1 MGLFN
6 YKSYVRAEMNELV
19 SSSYNLAVYSN
30 HGKVLGLGSFL
41 ASEIFAKHPDK
52 VDYSPSALNK
62 GWRDITVEELRLSE
76 DYVDS
81 RGFYRLPSPITGSPA
96 SGFGPQ
102 LKVVGL
108 FDEQQ
113 NLQKI
118 AISFCGTND
127 ICDIVDY
134 TQLNNGKVLSEA
146 ENLLKSIRDF
156 AVSNGLNGEDVIVTG
171 YSLGGGLTNIMARLS
186 ESLADGFYA
195 NSDYISW
202 ASPLI
207 FDCDERV
214 LNIGFEND
222 PVFRVLGDESG
233 FWDAIKAMGP
243 GLTTLD
249 REYDSSPDNIV
260 LYTDIYGSFFWNIIP
275 FSVLALPLG
284 SWSAHFAGSKTDAF
298 ERILGAQFYDYM
310 SPDSTVIVDEQSDW
324 TSWYSWVHDKG
335 DDSRERPVFI
345 IGNDGNNLLAGG
357 LGGDYIEGAGGDDKI
372 EPGEGANRI
381 DGGCGYDILLL
392 SDVMDDWNIYR
403 VSDGTLFFHSER
415 GAGLTEA
422 TGIEAL
428 SFLGDWR
435 SKLSPYQI
443 KEEQITDHRYL
454 LKWRNEDVDY
464 GIHTEGSIGDD
475 SLSGNIIFGLD
486 GNDILR
492 SAGGG
497 GSLLHGGRGNDYLH
511 GSSGNDEL
519 YGAEG
524 NDWLYGGGGNN
535 YLYGGTGHDVFIFDA
550 SCSGNTIIMDFNK
563 NKGDMD
569 KLFLSKEVFSSSD
582 DFISCLK
589 QVEKDV
595 NFDFGSINISL
606 INTSLDNIT
615 HSCVIVA

>member
-6 YKSYVRAEMNELV
+6 YKSYAPTQIRELV
-19 SSSYNLAVYSN
+19 SGTYNLAIYSN
-30 HGKVLGLGSFL
+30 TGKVLGLGDFL
-41 ASEIFAKHPDK
+41 ASRLFAKHPDRI
-52 VDYSPSALNK
+52 DYSPDFLNE
-62 GWRDITVEELRLSE
+62 GWRDITVEELRLSSE
-76 DYVDS
+76 YVDS
-81 RGFYRLPSPITGSPA
+81 RGFYHFPSPVTGSPV

-108 FDEQQ
+108 FDAQQ

-207 FDCDERV
+207 FDGDGKV

-233 FWDAIKAMGP
+233 FWEAVKAMEP
-243 GLTTLD
+243 GLTTPD
-249 REYDSSPDNIV
+249 REYDSATDNIV
-260 LYTDIYGSFFWNIIP
+260 LYTDLYGSFLWNIVP

-284 SWSAHFAGSKTDAF
+284 SWNAHFAGSKTDAF
-298 ERILGAQFYDYM
+298 ERIFGSQFYDYM
-310 SPDSTVIVDEQSDW
+310 SSDSTVIVDEQSSW

-335 DDSRERPVFI
+335 DDSSERPVFI

-357 LGGDYIEGAGGDDKI
+357 KGGDYIEGLGGDDKI
-372 EPGEGANRI
+372 EPGKGANRV
-381 DGGCGYDILLL
+381 DGGSGYDTLLL

-422 TGIEAL
+422 TGIEGI
-428 SFLGDWR
+428 SFSGDWR

-443 KEEQITDHRYL
+443 EEEQIT
-454 LKWRNEDVDY
+454 
-464 GIHTEGSIGDD
+464 
-475 SLSGNIIFGLD
+475 
-486 GNDILR
+486 
-492 SAGGG
+492 
-497 GSLLHGGRGNDYLH
+497 
-511 GSSGNDEL
+511 
-519 YGAEG
+519 
-524 NDWLYGGGGNN
+524 
-535 YLYGGTGHDVFIFDA
+535 GH
-550 SCSGNTIIMDFNK
+550 CCK
-563 NKGDMD
+563 
-569 KLFLSKEVFSSSD
+569 
-582 DFISCLK
+582 
-589 QVEKDV
+589 
-595 NFDFGSINISL
+595 
-606 INTSLDNIT
+606 
-615 HSCVIVA
+615 